1 MVLRRNTKAAEAE
14 ARLSEALEGIASQ
27 KYATQYQAAK
37 ALGLLTSTLARWFRG
52 GKSRIDARE
61 YQQALTRAEEKTLE
75 GWIIYLTSTGY
86 PIWHDFVW
94 DMAEEIR
101 KQRAPHYD
109 DPQHFPLGSSWV
121 LRFLKRHPHLHTT
134 MSRSI
139 ESTRITDIIKEK
151 IINWFKKLEATIEE
165 YQITIENIYNM
176 DETDITL

>member
-1 MVLRRNTKAAEAE
+1 MVLRRSVKATEAE
-14 ARLSEALEGIASQ
+14 AKLSEALEGIASG

-37 ALGLLTSTLARWFRG
+37 ALGLSTSTLARRFRG

-61 YQQALTRAEEKTLE
+61 YQQALTGAEEKALE
-75 GWIIYLTSTGY
+75 GWITRLTSTGH
-86 PIWHDFVW
+86 PARHDFVR

-101 KQRAPHYD
+101 KQRAPHN

-139 ESTRITDIIKEK
+139 ESARITDITKEK
-151 IINWFKKLEATIEE
+151 IINWFEKLEATIEE

-176 DETDITL
+176 DETGITL